1 MTKKTEDLSFF
12 GEPRFIQDS
21 KNHEYKKPAN
31 GELWL
36 AGGITPENVFEL
48 VQKFNPELIDISG
61 GTETVTGKK
70 DYAKIDRIFE
80 KISYGE

>member
-1 MTKKTEDLSFF
+1 ME
-12 GEPRFIQDS
+12 FISNFINNFINVVSGILYQ
-21 KNHEYKKPAN
+21 PWCVP
-31 GELWL
+31 LILL

-70 DYAKIDRIFE
+70 DYGKIDRIFE